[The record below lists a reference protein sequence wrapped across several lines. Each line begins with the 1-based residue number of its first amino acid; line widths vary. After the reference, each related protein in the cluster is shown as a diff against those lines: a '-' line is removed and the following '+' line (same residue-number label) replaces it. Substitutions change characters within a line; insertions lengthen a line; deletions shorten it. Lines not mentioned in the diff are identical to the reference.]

1 MDLVFSEWIGAQPPK
16 HLSSSFPPNVSGRLC
31 TRRSTKA
38 WSSNGGDAART
49 VADAYDIVRHPLTIL
64 MAIVLWSLLSK
75 SKLRRLVIRSP
86 AHSGAPYR
94 IREWTTPSYSRR
106 TPTSALPIF
115 GSRSHEALAA
125 VVTLGTRSLKCGSN
139 VHWLL
144 IVRSKYFIWSPT
156 STSFP
161 LMSKHR
167 PGGVVPLRR

>member
-75 SKLRRLVIRSP
+75 SKLRRLVI
-86 AHSGAPYR
+86 
-94 IREWTTPSYSRR
+94 SRR

-115 GSRSHEALAA
+115 GSRPHEALAA
-125 VVTLGTRSLKCGSN
+125 VVTLGTRSLKCGPN

-144 IVRSKYFIWSPT
+144 IVRSKYFIWSLT
-156 STSFP
+156 STFFP

-167 PGGVVPLRR
+167 PGGVVPLPFPCV